1 MIAPTPVF
9 GVSVENLLAGRRML
23 IEWDLNPLAQG
34 VTQYSIWRSTQEYQG
49 FEKMATVDSPTYQWI
64 DKVPYTFGVIFFYKV
79 LATNASGVSSDI
91 HQSNAVSDQTFD
103 DFEEKPF
110 RATTLQFDALV
121 TGETPGG
128 SADGVNK
135 TFTTAN
141 LFRFGSLQVFIN
153 GVNRINADS
162 GSTTVDFTEGPD
174 QKSFTFSNAPAINSI
189 IIVGYLKL

>member
-1 MIAPTPVF
+1 MLIPTPVF

-34 VTQYSIWRSTQEYQG
+34 ITQYTVWRSTQEYQG
-49 FEKMATVDSPTYQWI
+49 FERIATLNSPTYQFI

-79 LATNASGVSSDI
+79 LAINASGVSSELK
-91 HQSNAVSDQTFD
+91 QSNAVSDQTFD

-128 SADGVNK
+128 IVDGINK

-162 GSTTVDFTEGPD
+162 NATVVDFTESTD
-174 QKSFTFSNAPAINSI
+174 QKSFIFTNAPAIDSI
-189 IIVGYLKL
+189 VVISYLKL

>member
-1 MIAPTPVF
+1 MIAPTPVY
-9 GVSVENLLAGRRML
+9 GTSVENLLAGRRML
-23 IEWDLNPLAQG
+23 IEWNLNPVAQG

-49 FEKMATVDSPTYQWI
+49 FEQLAVVNSPTYQWI

-79 LATNASGVSSDI
+79 LAINASGVSSDI
-91 HQSNAVSDQTFD
+91 NQSEAVSDQTFD

-128 SADGVNK
+128 SVDGVNK

-141 LFRFGSLQVFIN
+141 LFRFGTLQVFVN

-162 GSTTVDFTEGPD
+162 NSTVVDFTEGTN
-174 QKSFTFSNAPAINSI
+174 QMSFTFSSAPAANDIVI
-189 IIVGYLKL
+189 IGYLKL

>member
-23 IEWDLNPLAQG
+23 IEWDLSPLAQG
-34 VTQYSIWRSTQEYQG
+34 ITQYSIWRSTQEYQG
-49 FEKMATVDSPTYQWI
+49 FEQLAVVNSPTYQWI

-79 LATNASGVSSDI
+79 LAINGSGVSSDI

-121 TGETPGG
+121 SGETPGG
-128 SADGVNK
+128 NVDGVNK

-141 LFRFGSLQVFIN
+141 LFRFGTLQVFVN
-153 GVNRINADS
+153 GINRISAVSDV
-162 GSTTVDFTEGPD
+162 TTVDFTEGAN
-174 QKSFTFSNAPAINSI
+174 QMSFTFSDAPAAND
-189 IIVGYLKL
+189 IIVIGYLKL